1 MSFKQS
7 GKQSG
12 GERRPTTLK
21 VRKGDTVQVVAGKD
35 RGATGKVIQ
44 AMPKTGRVLVEGVN
58 RIKRHE
64 KIRPTQRG
72 GQTGGIT
79 EKEAWIDASN
89 VQLISPDDGKPT
101 RVAYRDEDGVKVR
114 VCART
119 GAKL

>member
-1 MSFKQS
+1 MKIH
-7 GKQSG
+7 KDD
-12 GERRPTTLK
+12 R
-21 VRKGDTVQVVAGKD
+21 VMVMAGKD
-35 RGATGKVIQ
+35 LGAVGRVIK
-44 AMPKTGRVLVEGVN
+44 ADPKRNRVLVEGVN
-58 RIKRHE
+58 RVKRHE

-89 VQLISPDDGKPT
+89 VQLVSDDGKPT
-101 RVAYRDEDGVKVR
+101 RVAYREEDGVKVR

>member
-1 MSFKQS
+1 M
-7 GKQSG
+7 
-12 GERRPTTLK
+12 K
-21 VRKGDTVQVVAGKD
+21 VRKDDRVMVMAGKD
-35 RGATGKVIQ
+35 LGV
-44 AMPKTGRVLVEGVN
+44 TGRVLKVDPGRNKVLLKIRNYGGPSGVN

-89 VQLISPDDGKPT
+89 VQLLSPDDGKPT
-101 RVAYRDEDGVKVR
+101 RVAYREEDGVKVR

-119 GAKL
+119 GAKF